1 MSKKAMILAAGLGT
15 RLKPLTDN
23 RPKALVE
30 INGKP
35 LLEIAIMRLKK
46 FGFRD
51 IVINVHHFAGQII
64 EFLECRNYF
73 DLNIQIS
80 DETHELLDTGGG
92 IKHAE
97 PFLNGTDPFL
107 VYNVDVL
114 TNYNLNTLY
123 NFHLINKP
131 LATLLVQK
139 RESTRQLLFTSEIKL
154 AGWKNNSTNETLF
167 VGSLTQ
173 STNKL
178 QEFAFSGVHVLDP
191 NIFNH
196 FPAENVF
203 SIIPIYLQ
211 AAQAEPILG
220 MVLNEGYWMDVG
232 KPKQLQEA
240 QEKNL
245 EKSE

>member
-1 MSKKAMILAAGLGT
+1 MILAAGLGT
-15 RLKPLTDN
+15 RLKPLTDSK
-23 RPKALVE
+23 PKALVE

-97 PFLNGTDPFL
+97 PYLNGTDPFL

-114 TNYNLNTLY
+114 TNFNLDALY
-123 NFHLINKP
+123 NSHLKNKP
-131 LATLLVQK
+131 LATMLVQK
-139 RESTRQLLFTSEIKL
+139 RESTRQLLFNSQMQL
-154 AGWKNNSTNETLF
+154 SGWKNTSTNETLF
-167 VGSLTQ
+167 VGSHTQ

-191 NIFNH
+191 NIFSH
-196 FPAENVF
+196 FPAEDVF